1 LIRKNTFYCCYGVFK
16 VRVSP
21 AETSRAS
28 REEPPQVDGLS
39 KLNSVDVEVDVF
51 QASPGTGRFRRAID
65 GTGRL
70 PE

>member
-21 AETSRAS
+21 AKQAERHEKN
-28 REEPPQVDGLS
+28 RPQVNGLS

>member
-21 AETSRAS
+21 AKHAERHEKN
-28 REEPPQVDGLS
+28 RPQVNGLS

-51 QASPGTGRFRRAID
+51 QASPGTGRFRRTID